1 MHAGVVTKQ
10 KARGLRVMA
19 PTVSRHFDFLE
30 SLVGEGKLPIDHTL
44 LRTIAP
50 VLTFII
56 GSAPVGPTTI
66 TRFQV
71 SEGSLV
77 VYDQMRPRCCAPR
90 PLEQIVKAGHITHQ
104 SN

>member
-1 MHAGVVTKQ
+1 MHTGVVAKQ

-71 SEGSLV
+71 SDGRS
-77 VYDQMRPRCCAPR
+77 CCPCLDA
-90 PLEQIVKAGHITHQ
+90 THVLC
-104 SN
+104 S

>member
-1 MHAGVVTKQ
+1 MQTGVVAKQ

-71 SEGSLV
+71 SDGRSCCTCL
-77 VYDQMRPRCCAPR
+77 DATPRCCAAR
-90 PLEQIVKAGHITHQ
+90 PLEQILTGHTYE
-104 SN
+104 SD